1 MKNEINNYDGS
12 KTRTF
17 NNPAAALRFAQNMT
31 NLGFKTRF
39 AANYLDLFN
48 EWWYPVKY
56 WREFPEEETFQDSAD
71 AAYCDLRIA
80 GGYRNI

>member
-17 NNPAAALRFAQNMT
+17 RDVAESLRFAQRMA
-31 NLGFKTRF
+31 NLGYKTRF
-39 AANYLDLFN
+39 AANYLDLYN

-56 WREFPEEETFQDSAD
+56 WKEQPQEETFQESAN
-71 AAYCDLRIA
+71 AAYRDLRIA